1 MIPRK
6 LFIAITIFLAS
17 LLHGQQFDLNN
28 IKIDDVKNVLQ
39 GVLGKTEKTNLKWSG
54 SPGDPNFNIA
64 DRIAIK
70 DVIDAYGIYWDT
82 NDLDS
87 YLSLFTDDA
96 VGVSYNNKGEKIAVR
111 IKDKRKMLK
120 SMERMDYFESNGIQR
135 RHMMCNTLI
144 LELSESFAHLK
155 QYMILLTTN
164 KNSKVE
170 IVTPIFYDFKLK
182 KTEGIWKISYR
193 LINLDAPLD
202 LKLMP

>member
-1 MIPRK
+1 MIPRE
-6 LFIAITIFLAS
+6 LFLSFTIFLAP

-39 GVLGKTEKTNLKWSG
+39 GVLGKTEKTNPKWSG
-54 SPGDPNFNIA
+54 SPGDPNFKIA

-96 VGVSYNNKGEKIAVR
+96 VGESYNDKGEKITVR

-135 RHMMCNTLI
+135 RHMMCNSLM

>member
-1 MIPRK
+1 MIPRE
-6 LFIAITIFLAS
+6 LFLSFTIFLAP

-39 GVLGKTEKTNLKWSG
+39 GVLGKTEKTNPKWSG
-54 SPGDPNFNIA
+54 TAGDPNFNIA

-70 DVIDAYGIYWDT
+70 DVIDSYGIYWDT

-87 YLSLFTDDA
+87 YLSLFTEDA
-96 VGVSYNNKGEKIAVR
+96 VGVSYNNKGEKITVR

-120 SMERMDYFESNGIQR
+120 SKERMDYFESNNMQR

-144 LELSESFAHLK
+144 LELNESSAHLK
-155 QYMILLTTN
+155 QYMMLLTT
-164 KNSKVE
+164 KKSSKVE

-193 LINLDAPLD
+193 QINLDAPLD
-202 LKLMP
+202 LEVKP

>member
-1 MIPRK
+1 MILRDYF
-6 LFIAITIFLAS
+6 LAFTIFFVT
-17 LLHGQQFDLNN
+17 LLNGQQFDLKN

-39 GVLGKTEKTNLKWSG
+39 DVLGKNEKTNTKWSG
-54 SPGDPNFNIA
+54 FPGDPSFKIA

-82 NDLDS
+82 NDLDR

-96 VGVSYNNKGEKIAVR
+96 VGVSFNENCKKITDR
-111 IKDKRKMLK
+111 IKDKGKMLK
-120 SMERMDYFESNGIQR
+120 SKKRMRFFESNGIQR
-135 RHMMCNTLI
+135 RHMMCNSLI
-144 LELSESFAHLK
+144 LELNESFAHLK

-164 KNSKVE
+164 KDSKAE

>member
-6 LFIAITIFLAS
+6 LFIAFTIFLAS

-39 GVLGKTEKTNLKWSG
+39 GVLGKSEKNNPKWSG
-54 SPGDPNFNIA
+54 SPGDPNFKIA

-82 NDLDS
+82 NDLDN

-96 VGVSYNNKGEKIAVR
+96 VGISYNDKGEKITVR
-111 IKDKRKMLK
+111 INNKRKILK
-120 SMERMDYFESNGIQR
+120 SKERMDYFESHGFQR
-135 RHMMCNTLI
+135 RHMMCNSLI
-144 LELSESFAHLK
+144 IELNESFAHLK

-182 KTEGIWKISYR
+182 KLMAFGELAIER
-193 LINLDAPLD
+193 LI
-202 LKLMP
+202 

>member
-1 MIPRK
+1 MIPRE
-6 LFIAITIFLAS
+6 LFLSFTIFLAP

-39 GVLGKTEKTNLKWSG
+39 GVLGKTEKTNPKWSG
-54 SPGDPNFNIA
+54 SPGDPNFKIA

-96 VGVSYNNKGEKIAVR
+96 VGESYNDKGEKITVR
-111 IKDKRKMLK
+111 IKDKRKMLQ
-120 SMERMDYFESNGIQR
+120 SMERMDYFQSNGIQR
-135 RHMMCNTLI
+135 RHMMCNSLM

>member
-1 MIPRK
+1 MIPRE
-6 LFIAITIFLAS
+6 LFLSFTIFLAP

-54 SPGDPNFNIA
+54 SPGDPNFKIA

-96 VGVSYNNKGEKIAVR
+96 VGVSYNDKGEKITVR
-111 IKDKRKMLK
+111 IKDKSKMLK
-120 SMERMDYFESNGIQR
+120 SIERMDYFESNGIQR

>member
-1 MIPRK
+1 MIPREFF
-6 LFIAITIFLAS
+6 LAFTIFLAP

-28 IKIDDVKNVLQ
+28 IKFDDVKNVLQ
-39 GVLGKTEKTNLKWSG
+39 GVLGKTEKTNPKWSG
-54 SPGDPNFNIA
+54 SPGDPNFKIA

-96 VGVSYNNKGEKIAVR
+96 VGVSYNDKGEKITVR

-182 KTEGIWKISYR
+182 KNEGIWKISYR

>member
-1 MIPRK
+1 MILRDYF
-6 LFIAITIFLAS
+6 LAFTIFLAP

-96 VGVSYNNKGEKIAVR
+96 VGVSFNENGKKITVR

-120 SMERMDYFESNGIQR
+120 SKERMRFFESNGIQR
-135 RHMMCNTLI
+135 RHMMCNSLI
-144 LELSESFAHLK
+144 LELNESFAHLK
-155 QYMILLTTN
+155 QFTILLSTN
-164 KNSKVE
+164 KNSQVE
-170 IVTPIFYDFKLK
+170 IITPISYDFKLK
-182 KTEGIWKISYR
+182 KTEGIWKISYSQ
-193 LINLDAPLD
+193 INLDAPLD
-202 LKLMP
+202 LELTP

>member
-6 LFIAITIFLAS
+6 LFIAFTIFLAS

-39 GVLGKTEKTNLKWSG
+39 GVLGKSEKNNPKWSG
-54 SPGDPNFNIA
+54 SPGDPNFKIA

-82 NDLDS
+82 NDLDN

-96 VGVSYNNKGEKIAVR
+96 VGISYNYKGEKITDR
-111 IKDKRKMLK
+111 IKDKRKILK
-120 SMERMDYFESNGIQR
+120 SKERMDYFESHGFQR
-135 RHMMCNTLI
+135 RHMMCNSLI
-144 LELSESFAHLK
+144 LELNESFAHLK

-182 KTEGIWKISYR
+182 KTDGIWKISYR
-193 LINLDAPLD
+193 EINLDAPLD
-202 LKLMP
+202 LELMP

>member
-1 MIPRK
+1 MIPRE
-6 LFIAITIFLAS
+6 LFLSFTIFLAP

-54 SPGDPNFNIA
+54 SPGDPNFKIA

-96 VGVSYNNKGEKIAVR
+96 VGVSYNDKGEKITVR

>member
-1 MIPRK
+1 MIPREFF
-6 LFIAITIFLAS
+6 LALTIFLAP

-39 GVLGKTEKTNLKWSG
+39 GVLGKTEKTNPKWSG
-54 SPGDPNFNIA
+54 SPGDPNFKIA

-96 VGVSYNNKGEKIAVR
+96 VGVSYNDKGEKITVR
-111 IKDKRKMLK
+111 IKDKSKMLK
-120 SMERMDYFESNGIQR
+120 SIERMDYFESNGIQR

-182 KTEGIWKISYR
+182 KTEGIWKISDR
-193 LINLDAPLD
+193 QINLDAPLD

>member
-1 MIPRK
+1 MIPRE
-6 LFIAITIFLAS
+6 LFLSFTIFLAP

-54 SPGDPNFNIA
+54 SPGDPNFKIA

-96 VGVSYNNKGEKIAVR
+96 VGVSYNDKGEKITVR

-135 RHMMCNTLI
+135 RHMMSNTLI

-202 LKLMP
+202 FKLMP

>member
-1 MIPRK
+1 MIPRE
-6 LFIAITIFLAS
+6 LFLSFTIFLAP

-39 GVLGKTEKTNLKWSG
+39 GVLGKTEKTNPKWSG
-54 SPGDPNFNIA
+54 SPGDPNFKIA

-96 VGVSYNNKGEKIAVR
+96 VGESYNDKGEKITVR

-155 QYMILLTTN
+155 QYTILLTTN

>member
-1 MIPRK
+1 MIRRG
-6 LFIAITIFLAS
+6 FFLALTMCLAP
-17 LLHGQQFDLNN
+17 LLQGQQFDLSN

-39 GVLGKTEKTNLKWSG
+39 GVLGKTEKTNPKWSG
-54 SPGDPNFNIA
+54 TAGDPNFNIA

-87 YLSLFTDDA
+87 YLSLFTEDA
-96 VGVSYNNKGEKIAVR
+96 VGVSYNDKGEKITVR

-120 SMERMDYFESNGIQR
+120 SKERMDYFESNSMQR

-155 QYMILLTTN
+155 QYMTLLTTN
-164 KNSKVE
+164 KSSKVE

-193 LINLDAPLD
+193 QINLDAPLD
-202 LKLMP
+202 LEVKP

>member
-1 MIPRK
+1 MITRE
-6 LFIAITIFLAS
+6 LFLSFTIFLAP

-39 GVLGKTEKTNLKWSG
+39 GVLGKTEKTNPKWSG
-54 SPGDPNFNIA
+54 SPGDPNFKIA

-96 VGVSYNNKGEKIAVR
+96 VGVSYNDKGEKITVR
-111 IKDKRKMLK
+111 IKDKSKMLK
-120 SMERMDYFESNGIQR
+120 SIERMDYFESNGIQR
-135 RHMMCNTLI
+135 RHMMCNTLM
-144 LELSESFAHLK
+144 LELNEGFAHLM
-155 QYMILLTTN
+155 QYTILLTTN

>member
-1 MIPRK
+1 MIRRDFF
-6 LFIAITIFLAS
+6 LAFTIFLAP
-17 LLHGQQFDLNN
+17 LLHGQQLDLNN
-28 IKIDDVKNVLQ
+28 IKIDDVKNILQ
-39 GVLGKTEKTNLKWSG
+39 GVLRKTEKTNLKWSG
-54 SPGDPNFNIA
+54 SPGDPNFKIA

-96 VGVSYNNKGEKIAVR
+96 VGVSFNENGKKITVR

>member
-1 MIPRK
+1 MIPRE
-6 LFIAITIFLAS
+6 LFLSFTIFLATLS
-17 LLHGQQFDLNN
+17 HGQQFDLNN

-39 GVLGKTEKTNLKWSG
+39 GVLGKTEKTNPKWSG
-54 SPGDPNFNIA
+54 SPGDPNFKIA

-87 YLSLFTDDA
+87 YLSLFTDNA
-96 VGVSYNNKGEKIAVR
+96 VGESYNDKGEKITVR
-111 IKDKRKMLK
+111 IKDKGKMLK

-155 QYMILLTTN
+155 QYMILLSTN

-202 LKLMP
+202 FKLMP

>member
-1 MIPRK
+1 MIPREFF
-6 LFIAITIFLAS
+6 LAFTIFLAP
-17 LLHGQQFDLNN
+17 LLYGQQFDLNN

-39 GVLGKTEKTNLKWSG
+39 GVLGKTEKTNPKWSG

-96 VGVSYNNKGEKIAVR
+96 VGESYNDKGEKITVR

-135 RHMMCNTLI
+135 RHMMCNTLM

-155 QYMILLTTN
+155 QYMILLSTN

>member
-6 LFIAITIFLAS
+6 LFIAFTIFLAS

-39 GVLGKTEKTNLKWSG
+39 GVLGKSEKNNPKWSG
-54 SPGDPNFNIA
+54 SPGDPNFKIA

-82 NDLDS
+82 NDIDS

-96 VGVSYNNKGEKIAVR
+96 VGVSYNDKGEKITVR

-120 SMERMDYFESNGIQR
+120 SKERMDYFESNGIQR

-144 LELSESFAHLK
+144 LELNESFAHLK
-155 QYMILLTTN
+155 QYMMLLTTN
-164 KNSKVE
+164 KSSKVE

-182 KTEGIWKISYR
+182 KIEGIWKISYR
-193 LINLDAPLD
+193 QINLDAPLD
-202 LKLMP
+202 FEVKP

>member
-1 MIPRK
+1 MITRE
-6 LFIAITIFLAS
+6 LFLSFTIFLAP

-54 SPGDPNFNIA
+54 SPGDPNFKIA

-82 NDLDS
+82 NDIDS

-96 VGVSYNNKGEKIAVR
+96 VGVSYNDKGEKITVR
-111 IKDKRKMLK
+111 IKDKSKMLK
-120 SMERMDYFESNGIQR
+120 SIERMDYFESNGIQR

>member
-1 MIPRK
+1 
-6 LFIAITIFLAS
+6 
-17 LLHGQQFDLNN
+17 
-28 IKIDDVKNVLQ
+28 
-39 GVLGKTEKTNLKWSG
+39 
-54 SPGDPNFNIA
+54 
-64 DRIAIK
+64 
-70 DVIDAYGIYWDT
+70 
-82 NDLDS
+82 
-87 YLSLFTDDA
+87 
-96 VGVSYNNKGEKIAVR
+96 
-111 IKDKRKMLK
+111 MLK

-182 KTEGIWKISYR
+182 KTEGIWKISHR
-193 LINLDAPLD
+193 QINLDAPLD

>member
-1 MIPRK
+1 MIRRG
-6 LFIAITIFLAS
+6 FFLALTMCLAP
-17 LLHGQQFDLNN
+17 LLQGQQFDLSN

-39 GVLGKTEKTNLKWSG
+39 GVLGKTEKTNPKWSG
-54 SPGDPNFNIA
+54 TAGDPNFNIA

-87 YLSLFTDDA
+87 YLSLFTEDA
-96 VGVSYNNKGEKIAVR
+96 VGVSYNDKGEKITVR

-120 SMERMDYFESNGIQR
+120 SKERMDYFESNSMQR

-144 LELSESFAHLK
+144 LELNENFAHLK
-155 QYMILLTTN
+155 QYMMLLTTN
-164 KNSKVE
+164 KSSKVE

-193 LINLDAPLD
+193 QINLDAPLD
-202 LKLMP
+202 LEVKQ

>member
-1 MIPRK
+1 MIRRG
-6 LFIAITIFLAS
+6 FFLALTMCLAP
-17 LLHGQQFDLNN
+17 LLQGQQFDLSN

-39 GVLGKTEKTNLKWSG
+39 GVLGKTEKTNPKWSG
-54 SPGDPNFNIA
+54 TAGDPNFNIA

-87 YLSLFTDDA
+87 YLSLFTEDA
-96 VGVSYNNKGEKIAVR
+96 VGVSYNDKGEKITVR

-120 SMERMDYFESNGIQR
+120 SKERMDYFESNSMQR

-144 LELSESFAHLK
+144 LELNENFAHLK
-155 QYMILLTTN
+155 QYMMLLTTN
-164 KNSKVE
+164 KSSKVE

-182 KTEGIWKISYR
+182 KIEGIWKISYR
-193 LINLDAPLD
+193 QINLDAPLD
-202 LKLMP
+202 LEVKP